1 MASLSW
7 ADVVSGKKI
16 STEDTTIP
24 NNVTEIVDVESEC
37 QNNLKEF
44 KKVKVEDRTKKP
56 PPGFE
61 HIIPKNKNTKKII
74 FKMKDKEIIE
84 VVLNEQK
91 ITWNSGQ
98 NRVQFFIIAFL
109 NISQIKIIDKKLK
122 ESLANSSLTVDSR
135 SANFYEIRICS

>member
-16 STEDTTIP
+16 YTEDTTIP

-44 KKVKVEDRTKKP
+44 KIVKVEDRTKKP

-84 VVLNEQK
+84 AVLNEQK

-98 NRVQFFIIAFL
+98 NRVQIFIIVCL
-109 NISQIKIIDKKLK
+109 SISEIKIIDKKLK
-122 ESLANSSLTVDSR
+122 EHKLKLRIIGKDI
-135 SANFYEIRICS
+135 EIIDYKV